1 MSDEHP
7 PILLASVLR
16 AERWTS
22 IDLHRQNTLDAFK
35 HHAPDW
41 TVVDIAPDER
51 RFDTRLGKRVL
62 RDFIYPWHVRRQARQ
77 QTKQSGRRPIVHVID
92 HSYGHLCAAWKP
104 SVITCHDLNHFVRP
118 GLRGMPLHAWRVRV
132 RLMKQAEHIFTVSGH
147 LAAEVCNHL
156 GLPEDRVT
164 VAHNGVDQDV
174 FRPMG
179 QAEAAEMFPEVAKL
193 ARDHFLVI
201 NIGSNLDR
209 KNLATSLR
217 AVAHLRH
224 HEHVPVKFLKIGASL
239 AADGYTPLMQQ
250 LGIGDDVVEL
260 GMLTPPQVAAICNL
274 AHALS
279 FPSLY
284 EGFGRP
290 TLEAQACGLPCVLAD
305 ASCMREVGGSG
316 ALYHAGTDHEE
327 LAARLLEVL
336 RSDEVK
342 QRLVTDGLLNVKRF
356 TWEAHV
362 RKLTAVYQ
370 RIASNR
376 RCQEGARRA
385 SMIP

>member
-1 MSDEHP
+1 M
-7 PILLASVLR
+7 LLAPVLR

-35 HHAPDW
+35 NHAPDW
-41 TVVDIAPDER
+41 TVMDIAPDER
-51 RFDTRLGKRVL
+51 RFGGRLRKRVL

-77 QTKQSGRRPIVHVID
+77 QEERTGQRPIVHVID

-118 GLRGMPLHAWRVRV
+118 GLRGMPLHAWRLRV

-147 LAAEVCNHL
+147 LAAEVRNHL
-156 GLPEDRVT
+156 GLPENRVT

-174 FRPMG
+174 FRL
-179 QAEAAEMFPEVAKL
+179 QEKASAEEMFPAIGRL

-209 KNLATSLR
+209 KNLATTLR

-250 LGIGDDVVEL
+250 LGIAEDVVEL
-260 GMLTPPQVAAICNL
+260 GMLTPPQVAAVCNL

-305 ASCMREVGGSG
+305 ASCMREVGGTG
-316 ALYHAGTDHEE
+316 ALYHAGLGHEE
-327 LAARLLEVL
+327 LAARLLEIL
-336 RSDEVK
+336 RNDNVK
-342 QRLVTDGLLNVKRF
+342 QRLVDEGLRNVKRF
-356 TWEAHV
+356 TWEGHV
-362 RKLTAVYQ
+362 RTLTTVYQ

-376 RCQEGARRA
+376 ARQLDARTD
-385 SMIP
+385 